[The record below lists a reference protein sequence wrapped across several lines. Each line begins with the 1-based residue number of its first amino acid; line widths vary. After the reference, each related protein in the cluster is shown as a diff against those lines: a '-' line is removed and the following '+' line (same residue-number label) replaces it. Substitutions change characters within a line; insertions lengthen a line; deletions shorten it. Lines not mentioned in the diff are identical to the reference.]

1 MLIETNSYY
10 YAQYALAYYN
20 ATKIT
25 DNMSYK
31 KKQLVEKPSKIAA
44 IFRNKSSKNNIDLL
58 V

>member
-1 MLIETNSYY
+1 MIETNSYY

-20 ATKIT
+20 ATKGT
-25 DNMSYK
+25 ENMSYK
-31 KKQLVEKPSKIAA
+31 KKELVQKPSKIAA

>member
-1 MLIETNSYY
+1 MIETNSYY

-20 ATKIT
+20 ATKGT

-31 KKQLVEKPSKIAA
+31 KKELVQKPSKIAA

>member
-1 MLIETNSYY
+1 M
-10 YAQYALAYYN
+10 AYYN
-20 ATKIT
+20 ATKGT

>member
-10 YAQYALAYYN
+10 YAQYALLYYN
-20 ATKIT
+20 ATKNN
-25 DNMSYK
+25 DNMSYR

>member
-1 MLIETNSYY
+1 MTIETNSYY

-20 ATKIT
+20 ATKST

-31 KKQLVEKPSKIAA
+31 KKELVRKPSKIAA

>member
-1 MLIETNSYY
+1 MIIETNSYY
-10 YAQYALAYYN
+10 YAQYAMVYYN
-20 ATKIT
+20 FKKST

-31 KKQLVEKPSKIAA
+31 KKQSIEKPSKIAA